1 MESRMTGI
9 LDRFYVE
16 HGAQGVRVMARTAQ
30 LTGHVEEDDIDEAVD
45 MLKDD
50 LDACAREMKRLIHLN
65 RVSLFEGWPT
75 DA

>member
-1 MESRMTGI
+1 MTGI
-9 LDRFYVE
+9 LDRFYVD

-30 LTGHVEEDDIDEAVD
+30 LTGNVEEDDIDEAID

-65 RVSLFEGWPT
+65 RISLFEGWPT